1 MRWKRIELF
10 DLINYVLIVLA
21 CICMLYPFINVAP
34 VSLSSYTAFVANPML
49 IWPQDFT
56 LGAYEEILSHPILW
70 KSYLNTII
78 VTVSGVII
86 GVFLYLITAYPLS
99 KTHLR
104 GRRLF
109 MPLIVFT
116 MLFNGGLIPNFY
128 LMRSLGSLDTLA
140 SLILPALLSGFSLIL
155 MKNFM
160 ESLPEELEEAA
171 RIDGASEPYILF
183 RVVFPLSMP
192 IIATL
197 GLFAAVGY
205 WNNFF
210 NGIVYIRS
218 VEKWPLMLFLRE
230 IIEGSKMMEIS
241 TGGNA
246 AELGAGTVP
255 TETLKYATLMIVM
268 SADPVCVSVPAKI
281 LRQGLD
287 ARLRERVT
295 CKGADA
301 LSISS

>member
-10 DLINYVLIVLA
+10 DIVNYVLIALA
-21 CICMLYPFINVAP
+21 CICMLYPFVNVAA

-49 IWPQDFT
+49 IWPKDVT

-78 VTVSGVII
+78 VTVSGVVI
-86 GVFLYLITAYPLS
+86 GAFLYLITAYPLS
-99 KTHLR
+99 KSHLR

-109 MPLIVFT
+109 MLLIVFT

-128 LMRSLGSLDTLA
+128 LMRSLGLLDSLA
-140 SLILPALLSGFSLIL
+140 ALIVPALLSGFSLIL
-155 MKNFM
+155 MKSYM

-171 RIDGASEPYILF
+171 KIDGASEPYILF
-183 RVVFPLSMP
+183 RIVFPLSMP
-192 IIATL
+192 IVATL

-210 NGIVYIRS
+210 NGVVYIRS

-268 SADPVCVSVPAKI
+268 LPILCVYPFLQKYFVKGLMLGSV
-281 LRQGLD
+281 
-287 ARLRERVT
+287 
-295 CKGADA
+295 KG
-301 LSISS
+301 

>member
-21 CICMLYPFINVAP
+21 CICMLYPFINVAA

-109 MPLIVFT
+109 MLLIVFT

-128 LMRSLGSLDTLA
+128 LMRSLGLLDTLA

-268 SADPVCVSVPAKI
+268 LPILCVYPFLQKYFVKGLMLGSV
-281 LRQGLD
+281 
-287 ARLRERVT
+287 
-295 CKGADA
+295 KG
-301 LSISS
+301 

>member
-10 DLINYVLIVLA
+10 DIVNYVLIVLT
-21 CICMLYPFINVAP
+21 CIGMLYPFVNVAA

-49 IWPQDFT
+49 IWPKDFT
-56 LGAYEEILSHPILW
+56 FGAYEEILSHPILW

-99 KTHLR
+99 KSHLR
-104 GRRLF
+104 GRRIF
-109 MPLIVFT
+109 MLLIVFT

-128 LMRSLGSLDTLA
+128 LMRSLGLLDSLA
-140 SLILPALLSGFSLIL
+140 ALILPALMSGFSLIL

-192 IIATL
+192 IVATL

-241 TGGNA
+241 TAGNA

-268 SADPVCVSVPAKI
+268 LPILCVYPFLQKYFVKGLMLGSV
-281 LRQGLD
+281 
-287 ARLRERVT
+287 
-295 CKGADA
+295 KG
-301 LSISS
+301 